1 MRITYASSV
10 FLQLLRKIST
20 SKQLFVQRLDED
32 EDEEEEQQQQQPE
45 QLNEEREQ
53 ELQVQLRCNLKPAA
67 TNYKQYNNSNHSNN
81 SNNNNNSNRNNPQQ
95 SVQYFEFACE
105 ATAALESEPEAE
117 TQPELDSLAALQ
129 SIDIQFDLVH
139 YKENV
144 RYLRHTPSNSNSNS
158 SCSLNLQLEQAQ
170 PQPAS
175 LPAQA
180 LYRQRCSRACSVSVG
195 SQFDGN
201 YHNVIIME
209 QPPNDD
215 YPIVKWDINGNSL
228 EEHEH
233 EEHFDLRRH
242 WDAFDS
248 RWRQLQSQS
257 LSLSQSQSAQ
267 QGQLSRRLGSGG
279 HSHSQSQRSS
289 HHSSSCTLE
298 TWIDD
303 AETSLWDDSQN
314 LLQIHSNHN
323 HSYNNNNSNCN
334 QCLKS
339 F

>member
-1 MRITYASSV
+1 M
-10 FLQLLRKIST
+10 
-20 SKQLFVQRLDED
+20 QRLDED
-32 EDEEEEQQQQQPE
+32 EDDEEKEQQQVDV
-45 QLNEEREQ
+45 EREQ
-53 ELQVQLRCNLKPAA
+53 QLQCSIDAPAVP
-67 TNYKQYNNSNHSNN
+67 NHKQY
-81 SNNNNNSNRNNPQQ
+81 NNPQQ
-95 SVQYFEFACE
+95 SVQYFEFANE
-105 ATAALESEPEAE
+105 AAATLEPELE
-117 TQPELDSLAALQ
+117 LELEPEPEILPVQP
-129 SIDIQFDLVH
+129 IDIQFDLVQ
-139 YKENV
+139 YKANV

-158 SCSLNLQLEQAQ
+158 NCSLNLNLEQLQAAHAEQ
-170 PQPAS
+170 TQS
-175 LPAQA
+175 VTLPMPVHV
-180 LYRQRCSRACSVSVG
+180 QRCRSAGSRACSVSVG

-228 EEHEH
+228 EEHED

-242 WDAFDS
+242 WDAFDH

-257 LSLSQSQSAQ
+257 LSQSQQA
-267 QGQLSRRLGSGG
+267 QLSRRLGSG
-279 HSHSQSQRSS
+279 HSQRSS

-303 AETSLWDDSQN
+303 AETNLWDDSQN
-314 LLQIHSNHN
+314 LLQVHSNHN
-323 HSYNNNNSNCN
+323 HNYNNNNCN

>member
-1 MRITYASSV
+1 M
-10 FLQLLRKIST
+10 
-20 SKQLFVQRLDED
+20 QRLDED
-32 EDEEEEQQQQQPE
+32 DDEDNEEKEQQQQQVDA
-45 QLNEEREQ
+45 EREQ
-53 ELQVQLRCNLKPAA
+53 ELQCSIDPPAVP
-67 TNYKQYNNSNHSNN
+67 NHKQYN
-81 SNNNNNSNRNNPQQ
+81 NNPQQ
-95 SVQYFEFACE
+95 SVQYFEFANE
-105 ATAALESEPEAE
+105 AAATLEPEPE
-117 TQPELDSLAALQ
+117 PELELELEPELETLPAQ
-129 SIDIQFDLVH
+129 PIDIQFDLVQ
-139 YKENV
+139 YKANV

-158 SCSLNLQLEQAQ
+158 NCSLNLHLEQQ
-170 PQPAS
+170 QAS
-175 LPAQA
+175 PMPMPVHA
-180 LYRQRCSRACSVSVG
+180 QRCRSAGSRACSVSVG

-228 EEHEH
+228 EEHED

-242 WDAFDS
+242 WDAFDH

-257 LSLSQSQSAQ
+257 QSQQA
-267 QGQLSRRLGSGG
+267 QLSRRLGSG
-279 HSHSQSQRSS
+279 HSQRSS

-303 AETSLWDDSQN
+303 AETNLWDDSQN
-314 LLQIHSNHN
+314 LLQVHSNHSHN
-323 HSYNNNNSNCN
+323 YNNNNNCN